1 MTKTILI
8 TGTSSGF
15 GRETAIRLA
24 REGYRV
30 FAAMRDIEC
39 RNRSHADAL
48 RGQEIAVV
56 ELDVTDDGSV
66 RRAIDSIIAEV
77 GNIDVLVNNAG
88 IASVGVTE
96 AFTADQAKA
105 IFDTNVIGL
114 LRVTRAVLPSMRR
127 EREGLIINM
136 GSVLGRVTFPFI
148 GVYGASKMA
157 IEALTDSLRLELS
170 QLGVDV
176 VEVQPGAYPTSLYSS
191 IQRPAD
197 DDITKSYGE
206 VGQIPDAIYKTF
218 TSMLQGKD
226 APKPHDVAEA
236 VAKLVGQAKGSRA
249 ARTVVGTSF
258 GADKINADVA
268 PVQKA
273 VVGGLGLGHLEELA
287 VADRD

>member
-1 MTKTILI
+1 MSKTILI

-15 GRETAIRLA
+15 GRDTAETLKGAGHTVYASMRGA
-24 REGYRV
+24 EGKNRQ
-30 FAAMRDIEC
+30 AAE
-39 RNRSHADAL
+39 AL
-48 RGQEIAVV
+48 RKLGIKTV
-56 ELDVTDDGSV
+56 ELDVSDDTSV
-66 RRAIDSIIAEV
+66 EAGVKTVLAEA

-88 IASVGVTE
+88 IASAGVTE
-96 AFTADQAKA
+96 AFTTEQTKE

-114 LRVTRAVLPSMRR
+114 LRVTRAVLPSMRQQHD
-127 EREGLIINM
+127 GLIINI
-136 GSVLGRVTFPFI
+136 GSILGRVTFPFVGI
-148 GVYGASKMA
+148 YGASKMA
-157 IEALTDSLRLELS
+157 IEALTDSIRLEVS

-197 DDITKSYGE
+197 GDITKSYGE

-273 VVGGLGLGHLEELA
+273 VVGGLGLGHLEELW
-287 VADRD
+287 VRAD

>member
-15 GRETAIRLA
+15 GRETAERLA
-24 REGYRV
+24 RDGYRV
-30 FAAMRDIEC
+30 FAAMRDIAS

-48 RGQEIAVV
+48 RSQRISVV
-56 ELDVTDDGSV
+56 ELDVTDNGSV
-66 RRAIDSIIAEV
+66 DRAIASVLAEA
-77 GNIDVLVNNAG
+77 GKINVLFNNAG

-96 AFTADQAKA
+96 AFTSDQAKA
-105 IFDTNVIGL
+105 IFDTNVLGL

-136 GSVLGRVTFPFI
+136 GSVLGRVTFPFVGI
-148 GVYGASKMA
+148 YGASKMA
-157 IEALTDSLRLELS
+157 IEALTDSIRLEVS
-170 QLGVDV
+170 RLGVDV
-176 VEVQPGAYPTSLYSS
+176 VEIQPGAYPTGLYSS

-197 DDITKSYGE
+197 GDITKSYGE
-206 VGQIPDAIYKTF
+206 VGQIPDAIYRTF

-236 VAKLVGQAKGSRA
+236 VAKLVRQAKGSRA

-287 VADRD
+287 

>member
-1 MTKTILI
+1 MTRTILI

-15 GRETAIRLA
+15 GRETAERLA
-24 REGYRV
+24 RDGYRV
-30 FAAMRDIEC
+30 FAAMRDIAS

-48 RGQEIAVV
+48 RSQKIGVL

-66 RRAIDSIIAEV
+66 DRAIASLLAEA
-77 GNIDVLVNNAG
+77 GKINVLVNNAG

-127 EREGLIINM
+127 ERDGLIVNM
-136 GSVLGRVTFPFI
+136 GSVLGRGTFPFVGI
-148 GVYGASKMA
+148 YGASKMA
-157 IEALTDSLRLELS
+157 IEALTDSIRLEVS
-170 QLGVDV
+170 QLGIDV
-176 VEVQPGAYPTSLYSS
+176 VEVQPGAYPTSLYAS

-197 DDITKSYGE
+197 DNITKSYGE
-206 VGQIPDAIYKTF
+206 VGKSPDALFKILE
-218 TSMLQGKD
+218 SMLQGND
-226 APKPHDVAEA
+226 APKLHDVAEV
-236 VAKLVGQAKGSRA
+236 VARLVGQAKGSRA

-258 GADKINADVA
+258 GADKINADIA

-273 VVGGLGLGHLEELA
+273 VVGSLGLGRLEELA
-287 VADRD
+287 

>member
-8 TGTSSGF
+8 TGTSSGI
-15 GRETAIRLA
+15 GREIAEKLA
-24 REGYRV
+24 HDGYRV
-30 FAAMRDIEC
+30 FAAMRDIAG

-48 RGQEIAVV
+48 RSQKISVV
-56 ELDVTDDGSV
+56 ELDVTDDRSID
-66 RRAIDSIIAEV
+66 RAITSILAEA
-77 GNIDVLVNNAG
+77 GKIHVLVNNAG

-105 IFDTNVIGL
+105 IFDTNVIGT

-136 GSVLGRVTFPFI
+136 GSVLGRVTFPFVGI
-148 GVYGASKMA
+148 YGASKMA
-157 IEALTDSLRLELS
+157 IEALTDSIRLEVS

-191 IQRPAD
+191 IQTPAD
-197 DDITKSYGE
+197 DDITKSYGKLGE
-206 VGQIPDAIYKTF
+206 IPGVIHKTF
-218 TSMLQGKD
+218 TAMLQGKD
-226 APKPHDVAEA
+226 APKSHEVAEA

-249 ARTVVGTSF
+249 VRTVVGTSF
-258 GADKINADVA
+258 GVDKINADVA

-273 VVGGLGLGHLEELA
+273 VVDGLGLGYLEELA
-287 VADRD
+287 

>member
-1 MTKTILI
+1 MSKTILI

-15 GRETAIRLA
+15 GRDTAETLHRAGHTVYA
-24 REGYRV
+24 S
-30 FAAMRDIEC
+30 MRDVHGKNREAAEALQTLGIET
-39 RNRSHADAL
+39 
-48 RGQEIAVV
+48 V
-56 ELDVTDDGSV
+56 ELDVSDDASV
-66 RRAIDSIIAEV
+66 EAGVERVVAEA

-88 IASVGVTE
+88 IGSAGVTE
-96 AFTADQAKA
+96 AFTAEQARVV
-105 IFDTNVIGL
+105 FDTNVIGL

-127 EREGLIINM
+127 RRDGLIINV
-136 GSVLGRVTFPFI
+136 GSILGRVTFPFVGI
-148 GVYGASKMA
+148 YGASKMA
-157 IEALTDSLRLELS
+157 IEALTDSIRLEVS

-197 DDITKSYGE
+197 DYITKSYGE
-206 VGQIPDAIYKTF
+206 VGRIPDAIYKTF

-226 APKPHDVAEA
+226 APEPHDIAEA

-273 VVGGLGLGHLEELA
+273 VVGGLGLGHLEELWVRA
-287 VADRD
+287 G

>member
-15 GRETAIRLA
+15 GRETAERLA
-24 REGYRV
+24 RDGYRV
-30 FAAMRDIEC
+30 FAGMRDIAS

-48 RGQEIAVV
+48 RSQKIGVV

-66 RRAIDSIIAEV
+66 DRAIASILAQAGKI
-77 GNIDVLVNNAG
+77 NVLVNNAG

-96 AFTADQAKA
+96 AFTADQATA

-136 GSVLGRVTFPFI
+136 GSVLGRVTFPFVGI
-148 GVYGASKMA
+148 YGASKMA
-157 IEALTDSLRLELS
+157 IEALTDSIRLEVS
-170 QLGVDV
+170 QFGVDV
-176 VEVQPGAYPTSLYSS
+176 VEVQPGAYPTSLYAS

-218 TSMLQGKD
+218 TTMLQGKD
-226 APKPHDVAEA
+226 APKAHDIAEA
-236 VAKLVGQAKGSRA
+236 VAKLVGQAKGSRP

-258 GADKINADVA
+258 GAEKINADVA

-287 VADRD
+287 